1 MAMGTPMAVNYANIF
16 LEKLE
21 LKMLDDYEKKTNL
34 RPLIWIR
41 YIDDIFFIWNNGE
54 DSLKDFI
61 KFCNNYSSATKMSS
75 NIRYE
80 SSSSKESVEFL
91 DVTVKIVDNKIQTS
105 LFTKKTDAHLYL
117 TTNSCH
123 PAHVI

>member
-1 MAMGTPMAVNYANIF
+1 MGTPMAVNYANIF

-21 LKMLDDYEKKTNL
+21 SKMLDDYEKKTNL

-61 KFCNNYSSATKMSS
+61 KFCNNYSSATKMNS

-80 SSSSKESVEFL
+80 S
-91 DVTVKIVDNKIQTS
+91 
-105 LFTKKTDAHLYL
+105 
-117 TTNSCH
+117 NS
-123 PAHVI
+123 